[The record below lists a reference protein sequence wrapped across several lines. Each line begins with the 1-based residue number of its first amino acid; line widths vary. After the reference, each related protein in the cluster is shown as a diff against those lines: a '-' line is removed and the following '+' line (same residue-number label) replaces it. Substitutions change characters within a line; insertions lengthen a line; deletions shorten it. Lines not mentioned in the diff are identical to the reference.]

1 MEAEQLEVLNFISQY
16 PPFDDLP
23 EEQLRKIALN
33 AEVAYFRQ
41 GTKILNFG
49 DTIRDL
55 YMVRSGAV
63 EIYRR
68 KGELYNRIDA
78 GGLFGQMGLFS
89 LPSLLPPLFTRLFH
103 LPLCYYSLFIPPL
116 FFPSF
121 ILFIFLPFFHS
132 PFTFFTT
139 ISRRTVLYASP
150 LVTSHSPSLSL
161 IPSSLLPASCVSLT

>member
-68 KGELYNRIDA
+68 KGD
-78 GGLFGQMGLFS
+78 
-89 LPSLLPPLFTRLFH
+89 
-103 LPLCYYSLFIPPL
+103 
-116 FFPSF
+116 
-121 ILFIFLPFFHS
+121 
-132 PFTFFTT
+132 FTT
-139 ISRRTVLYASP
+139 GLM
-150 LVTSHSPSLSL
+150 LVDCLVRWG
-161 IPSSLLPASCVSLT
+161 C

>member
-78 GGLFGQMGLFS
+78 GGL
-89 LPSLLPPLFTRLFH
+89 
-103 LPLCYYSLFIPPL
+103 
-116 FFPSF
+116 
-121 ILFIFLPFFHS
+121 
-132 PFTFFTT
+132 
-139 ISRRTVLYASP
+139 
-150 LVTSHSPSLSL
+150 LVRWG
-161 IPSSLLPASCVSLT
+161 C